1 LGKDDSGYWVHRNA
15 TGFRGENP
23 RHALVAEFT
32 RQGAEVR
39 SEIRGHNLRWRLETR
54 AYGYGDALHPLK
66 AVAPNANAN
75 RVEYRRGGVAEW
87 YENGPLGLEQ
97 GFTLAHRPG
106 KANGQPLTVALALS
120 GDLAAAPAPGGKS
133 LELRGKDGQA
143 ALRYTGLKAKDATG
157 RELRSWLE
165 IRGERLLVRVDD
177 GGARYPVTVD
187 PWIQQAELTASDGAA
202 EDNFGN
208 SVAVSGTTAVVG
220 AWNHTVGSN
229 TGQGVA
235 YVFVETGGTWSQ
247 QAELTEP
254 YAAAYNNFGSSVAV
268 SGSTAV
274 VGAPCYP
281 RVFSNC
287 YPTSDSGA
295 AYVFVQSDGTWS
307 QQAELTASDSA
318 AYDWFGSSVAVDG
331 STAVVGAPGKND
343 AQGAAYVFVESGGT
357 WSQQAEL
364 TASDGEGEDRFG
376 WSVAVSGSTAVV
388 GAIYHP
394 GWASPGPGAAYVFV
408 ESGGTWSQQAELTAS
423 DGAAYDWFGGSVA
436 VSGSTAVVGAN
447 QHTVGSNGQ
456 QGTAYV
462 FVKSGGTWTQQQE
475 LTASDGVAGDQFGAS
490 AIDGSMIVVGA
501 SQHTFG
507 SNGQQGAAYV
517 FVESGGTWSQQQEL
531 IASDG
536 AAGDAFG
543 NAVAISGSTGAV
555 GALNHTVGS
564 NTKQGAAYVFGSSGP
579 LYTLSASPS
588 SLTVLQGGQATST
601 ITITPSNGF
610 SGNVSLSASGLP
622 NGVTASF
629 NPNPAT
635 NTCTLT
641 LTASPTA
648 TMGTT
653 TVPVIGTS
661 GSLAQTTPLTLTVPT
676 TVVLSSTSLS
686 FGNVVVNSTSVAKT
700 VTLRNSGTLTLDIN
714 SIDVT
719 PGTNFQISSNTCG
732 SNLAAAKICKV
743 SVEFEPTGQSA
754 FKASL
759 VFADN
764 GANSPQTVALSG
776 KGVEPATLAPTSA
789 TYATRAMGTT
799 SAAKTFTLTNNQT
812 VELTSI
818 AISTTGD
825 FAVSATTCTT
835 TLAAKGKCTISV
847 TFTPTE
853 TGKRTGQLS
862 VSDSASNSPQPVT
875 LSGTGVVPATL
886 TPASATYAAQK
897 VGTTSAAKTFT
908 LTNDQTVVLNNV
920 VISTNGPYAVSATTC
935 TTSLAA
941 KGKCTISVTFTPTE
955 TGTRTGQLI
964 VNDSASNSPQA
975 SNLKGTGK

>member
-295 AYVFVQSDGTWS
+295 AYVFVQSD
-307 QQAELTASDSA
+307 
-318 AYDWFGSSVAVDG
+318 
-331 STAVVGAPGKND
+331 
-343 AQGAAYVFVESGGT
+343 
-357 WSQQAEL
+357 
-364 TASDGEGEDRFG
+364 
-376 WSVAVSGSTAVV
+376 
-388 GAIYHP
+388 
-394 GWASPGPGAAYVFV
+394 
-408 ESGGTWSQQAELTAS
+408 GTWSQQAELTAS

>member
-1 LGKDDSGYWVHRNA
+1 MRKLRRSFLLKVSPSLIAIVVAAMAPESGAQVNGAAPQSGESRPLRVANLAGPRTSASTSAASKSSEGKSATGLSSLPPDAQGPISAALGKDDSGYWVHRNA

-364 TASDGEGEDRFG
+364 TASDG
-376 WSVAVSGSTAVV
+376 
-388 GAIYHP
+388 
-394 GWASPGPGAAYVFV
+394 
-408 ESGGTWSQQAELTAS
+408 
-423 DGAAYDWFGGSVA
+423 AAYDWFGGSVA

-447 QHTVGSNGQ
+447 QHTV
-456 QGTAYV
+456 
-462 FVKSGGTWTQQQE
+462 
-475 LTASDGVAGDQFGAS
+475 
-490 AIDGSMIVVGA
+490 
-501 SQHTFG
+501 G

>member
-1 LGKDDSGYWVHRNA
+1 MRKLRRSFLLKVSPSLIAIVVAAMAPESGAQVNGAAPQSGESRPLRVANLAGPRTSASTSAASKSSEGKSATGLSSLPPDAQGPISAALGKDDSGYWVHRNA

-388 GAIYHP
+388 GAINHP
-394 GWASPGPGAAYVFV
+394 
-408 ESGGTWSQQAELTAS
+408 
-423 DGAAYDWFGGSVA
+423 
-436 VSGSTAVVGAN
+436 
-447 QHTVGSNGQ
+447 VGSNGQ

-462 FVKSGGTWTQQQE
+462 FVKSGGTWT
-475 LTASDGVAGDQFGAS
+475 
-490 AIDGSMIVVGA
+490 
-501 SQHTFG
+501 
-507 SNGQQGAAYV
+507 
-517 FVESGGTWSQQQEL
+517 QQQEL